1 MPFVIFYIL
10 YIFLKFIVT
19 YFIAVL
25 VILYA
30 FVIFMYFV
38 VVFLVPNPE
47 RISS

>member
-10 YIFLKFIVT
+10 YIFLKFIVP